1 MIEVINANK
10 AISVAFA
17 SRTKYL
23 KKELELAINNG
34 RNALSV
40 SSHKTNSVD
49 VAQLREYGYDV
60 WVNPDNGDAVISWGI
75 V

>member
-23 KKELELAINNG
+23 KKELELAISEG
-34 RNALSV
+34 RNVLSV
-40 SSHKTNSVD
+40 KEYKINSVD
-49 VAQLREYGYDV
+49 VAQLREYGYDIY
-60 WVNPDNGDAVISWGI
+60 NPENGEINISWGI

>member
-23 KKELELAINNG
+23 KKELELAISEG
-34 RNALSV
+34 RNVLSV
-40 SSHKTNSVD
+40 KEYKINSVD
-49 VAQLREYGYDV
+49 VAQLREYGYDIYD
-60 WVNPDNGDAVISWGI
+60 PENGEINISWGI

>member
-23 KKELELAINNG
+23 KKELELAISEG
-34 RNALSV
+34 RNVLSV
-40 SSHKTNSVD
+40 KEYKINSID
-49 VAQLREYGYDV
+49 VAQLREYGYDIY
-60 WVNPDNGDAVISWGI
+60 NPENGEINISWGI

>member
-23 KKELELAINNG
+23 KKELELAISEG
-34 RNALSV
+34 RNALIV
-40 SSHKTNSVD
+40 SEHKVNSID
-49 VAQLREYGYDV
+49 IAQLREYGYDIYD
-60 WVNPDNGDAVISWGI
+60 PENGELYISWGI